1 MWTPDVYQ
9 GSPSIVTAFLS
20 TAPKIAIFGVL
31 IRVLVYPFGEIIVD
45 WGKILIFFQFF
56 QCLLVL

>member
-20 TAPKIAIFGVL
+20 TAPKIAVFGVF
-31 IRVLVYPFGEIIVD
+31 IRILVYPFGEIIVD
-45 WGKILIFFQFF
+45 WGKF
-56 QCLLVL
+56 